1 MIKDKIMDLNYLQ
14 VEIHTKE
21 STLTGKH
28 MVKVFTIGSMGNH
41 IKDNFSKEW
50 SKDMVSGVEQNKI
63 HILEHGNRI
72 KQMVMVSMFGWT
84 ETDMKDLGK
93 PV

>member
-1 MIKDKIMDLNYLQ
+1 MKEVGRMIKDKIMDLNYLQ

-41 IKDNFSKEW
+41 IKDNFSKE
-50 SKDMVSGVEQNKI
+50 
-63 HILEHGNRI
+63 
-72 KQMVMVSMFGWT
+72 
-84 ETDMKDLGK
+84 
-93 PV
+93 